1 VTHSRFRRS
10 DHVVYEVTGD
20 RAVLLDADGREL
32 ITLNPVGT
40 VVWQLLDEPLNAG
53 EVATALHATF
63 PDVPMAK
70 LEVDA
75 NRFLA
80 ELAASEL
87 VVDDAAG

>member
-1 VTHSRFRRS
+1 MF
-10 DHVVYEVTGD
+10 EVAGD
-20 RAVLLDADGREL
+20 RAVLLDADGKEL

-40 VVWQLLDEPLNAG
+40 LVWQMLDEPLDA
-53 EVATALHATF
+53 EAVAEALQASF

-70 LEVDA
+70 LEDDA

-87 VVDDAAG
+87 VVDDAEG